1 MNDDGSVLD
10 GCTCHPSCG
19 SCGYH
24 VAAYDAFAP
33 CETCDWPAT
42 EFDCLTCRD
51 GLVKINLFDD
61 GTGSCVAP
69 QSASPNFPRPPL
81 SHSLQYHIYGC
92 RMGGAGL
99 SLGLVS
105 LPMPVSEST
114 KLIGRYSDGVGT
126 KELTTRDVKGV
137 CQERTYCVSF
147 GIRLPSERLL
157 SA

>member
-19 SCGYH
+19 SCGFH
-24 VAAYDAFAP
+24 VALYDAFSP

-69 QSASPNFPRPPL
+69 QSAWRP
-81 SHSLQYHIYGC
+81 
-92 RMGGAGL
+92 
-99 SLGLVS
+99 S
-105 LPMPVSEST
+105 LPSLSPSLPCPTLTV
-114 KLIGRYSDGVGT
+114 RCSDGVEET
-126 KELTTRDVKGV
+126 KELKNAFMGV
-137 CQERTYCVSF
+137 YSQERNRDVSF
-147 GIRLPSERLL
+147 GKPSPVRAALPFNAQILPASLRGV
-157 SA
+157 AC